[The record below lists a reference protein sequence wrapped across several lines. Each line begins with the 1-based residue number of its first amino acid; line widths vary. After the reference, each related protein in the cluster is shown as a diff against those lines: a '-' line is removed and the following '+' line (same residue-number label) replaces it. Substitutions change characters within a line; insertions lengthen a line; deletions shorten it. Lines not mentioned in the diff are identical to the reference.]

1 MKYYYDL
8 HIHSDLSPCSNK
20 EMTPNNIVNMSYI
33 KGLNI
38 ISVTDHNCTK
48 NLRAV
53 DEAAKPLDIKLI
65 YGIEVT
71 SKEEIHLLC
80 YFRNLQDAEEF
91 GELIYTSLPDIK
103 NNTQIFGEQNIY
115 DSQDQIIGH
124 IDKLLLNASSYDV
137 DDIYELSKKYKGI
150 MIPAH
155 INKKSNSIFSVLG
168 FIPFNLELEF
178 IEIFT
183 KEYIDQKIL
192 KKYKTLINSD
202 AHQLTDIQEAI
213 NYIELNSINEIY
225 EYLHL

>member
-8 HIHSDLSPCSNK
+8 HIHSDLSPCGNK
-20 EMTPNNIVNMSYI
+20 EMTPNNIVNMANI

-38 ISVTDHNCTK
+38 ISVTDHNSTR
-48 NLRAV
+48 NLKAV
-53 DEAAKPLDIKLI
+53 HEVAESLEIKLI

-80 YFRNLQDAEEF
+80 YFKNLQDAEEF
-91 GELIYTSLPDIK
+91 GELIYRSLPDIK
-103 NNTQIFGEQNIY
+103 NNALIFGEQNIY
-115 DSQDQIIGH
+115 NSQDEIIGQ
-124 IDKLLLNASSYDV
+124 IDKLLLNACSYNIDEV
-137 DDIYELSKKYKGI
+137 YELSKKYKGI

-155 INKKSNSIFSVLG
+155 INKKSNSILSVLG
-168 FIPFNLELEF
+168 FMPFNLELEF

-183 KEYIDQKIL
+183 KEYIDQKFL
-192 KKYKTLINSD
+192 KKYRTLINSD

-225 EYLHL
+225 EYLHI